1 MSWVRQELFLLTQEV
16 ALIVKMIRVIL
27 LVAVLLIVPYFFAQ
41 SKSVGS
47 FIYLGLPFGFYA
59 LRHCTLLQLCLWSFL
74 NFYLAFFGNGYE
86 CLRTSSGFKSFL
98 ESGTKA
104 FLLAFILFL
113 ILILGGFL
121 LVYHFV

>member
-47 FIYLGLPFGFYA
+47 FIYLGLPFGFLGVVALHSFAALLVEFFKFLSSFFLVMAMSA
-59 LRHCTLLQLCLWSFL
+59 LRLQVDL
-74 NFYLAFFGNGYE
+74 
-86 CLRTSSGFKSFL
+86 
-98 ESGTKA
+98 KA
-104 FLLAFILFL
+104 F
-113 ILILGGFL
+113 
-121 LVYHFV
+121 